1 MCKDR
6 MTYSM
11 WNKSLL
17 MNNLLLFFL
26 LTILKNSSWDSLKR
40 LKHSGVFS
48 LIGIVLLNSSLSVN
62 TKSSFSVFSSSSKL
76 LLDTTLLLLI
86 ILGFWLTTVSFASA
100 VSFASTVPVLGAS
113 SVGGEALEI
122 SAYDRPVGTLALI
135 SSGFG
140 GAFYGAKKHI
150 HSKYPRSLFL
160 QFTFNKLIA
169 FLPPAFNRAAETR
182 IVWMFAVLCTLVSV
196 HAFSMSNLM
205 PGLLFR
211 LGCLDLNAA
220 SNFFEGFF

>member
-1 MCKDR
+1 M
-6 MTYSM
+6 
-11 WNKSLL
+11 
-17 MNNLLLFFL
+17 
-26 LTILKNSSWDSLKR
+26 
-40 LKHSGVFS
+40 
-48 LIGIVLLNSSLSVN
+48 
-62 TKSSFSVFSSSSKL
+62 
-76 LLDTTLLLLI
+76 
-86 ILGFWLTTVSFASA
+86 SFASA

-182 IVWMFAVLCTLVSV
+182 LVRMVAVFCALASA
-196 HAFSMSNLM
+196 HASSMSSLISE
-205 PGLLFR
+205 LLFL

-220 SNFFEGFF
+220 SNIFEGFFKHQLVYQIGGYKRLQNFGLHQRMLLKYFDPEFPGNRPYLRHCTGLEL